1 MAKKL
6 VPLAIAYDFDGT
18 LTPGNMQEHSF
29 IPNLGVHK
37 RVFWNK
43 VKEHSKQHDMDE
55 ILSYMDL
62 MIHMADSKSVR
73 IDKKSFIDHGKGLS
87 LFGGVEEWFD
97 RITKYGKG
105 KGLKVQHYIISSGLR
120 EMIEGTKIA
129 KKFAYIFASGFRYDQ
144 HGVAKWPALAIN
156 YTTKTQYLFRINKG
170 IPNSYDNEKVNKYIP
185 DSERP
190 VPFSNI
196 IYIGDGETDIPCMK
210 MVKYQGGY
218 SVAVY
223 DPKKRKSPNRASPKD
238 KCIKL
243 RDEGRADYVQPA
255 DYREGKKLDQ
265 LVKTI
270 IDKVAAE
277 SGLTMLVK

>member
-6 VPLAIAYDFDGT
+6 IPLAIAYDFDGT

-29 IPNLGVHK
+29 IPNLGVSK
-37 RVFWNK
+37 KKFWSM
-43 VKEHSKQHDMDE
+43 VKEHSKKHDMDE
-55 ILSYMDL
+55 ILAYMDL
-62 MIHMADSKSVR
+62 MIHMGDSKSVR
-73 IDKKSFIDHGKGLS
+73 IDKKSFIDHGRGLC
-87 LFGGVEEWFD
+87 LFDGVEDWFH
-97 RITKYGKG
+97 RINRYGKSI
-105 KGLKVQHYIISSGLR
+105 GLKVQHYIISSGLR

-129 KKFAYIFASGFRYDQ
+129 KKFSYIFASGFRYDQ

-185 DSERP
+185 DSDRP

-210 MVKYQGGY
+210 MVKYQGGF

-223 DPKKRKSPNRASPKD
+223 DPKKRKSLNKSSPKD
-238 KCIKL
+238 KCMKL

-255 DYREGKKLDQ
+255 DYREGKKLDLLVRAILDKVVAEAHLSK
-265 LVKTI
+265 LVK
-270 IDKVAAE
+270 
-277 SGLTMLVK
+277 